1 MQKNPDLGFFLI
13 NMRSNSSI
21 QTRITQEHHQA
32 EGNTGSSSLCYPQ
45 LNPQGR
51 SLSDELA

>member
-32 EGNTGSSSLCYPQ
+32 EGNKYNVYPLFSSLEY
-45 LNPQGR
+45 LR
-51 SLSDELA
+51 L